1 VKVWKGA
8 ADTVRL
14 GVTRDVHVTV
24 PRGRAAELKAAYV
37 IDEAHRAIE
46 APVEAGAVVGAVTVS
61 LGEEAMLQEPL
72 VTLDGVERGGFFGVF
87 WDSIVLF
94 FLKLFGQA

>member
-1 VKVWKGA
+1 MNLAG
-8 ADTVRL
+8 L

-24 PRGRAAELKAAYV
+24 PRGRAAELKAAYMV
-37 IDEAHRAIE
+37 DDGHKAIE
-46 APVEAGAVVGAVTVS
+46 APVEAGAVMGSVTVS
-61 LGEEAMLQEPL
+61 LGEEPVLQEPL
-72 VTLDGVERGGFFGVF
+72 AALDSVERGGFFRVF